1 MQSTLD
7 PAMKIPVVYNDA
19 VVRRFAIM
27 TVIWGIVGM
36 LVGVVIAAELFWP
49 AFLWL
54 GHSTRGVRYRHVK
67 RSVRPI
73 VRGPWAPYGGGLA
86 TAGVWCADDLWAA
99 YPRTPLSRPRLPP
112 SRCRLRNWLRA
123 PS

>member
-67 RSVRPI
+67 RQFGRLSAA
-73 VRGPWAPYGGGLA
+73 RGLHTAAGWLLPVFGALTIYG
-86 TAGVWCADDLWAA
+86 
-99 YPRTPLSRPRLPP
+99 PLIP
-112 SRCRLRNWLRA
+112 A
-123 PS
+123 HH